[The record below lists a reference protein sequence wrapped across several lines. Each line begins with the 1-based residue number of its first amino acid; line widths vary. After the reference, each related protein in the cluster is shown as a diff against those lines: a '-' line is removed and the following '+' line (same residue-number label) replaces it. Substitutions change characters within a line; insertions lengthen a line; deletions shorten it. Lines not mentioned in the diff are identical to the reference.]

1 MLLRRNLGIL
11 MYLVSFKIT
20 VKISLPD
27 ASIEVMPYNQYDS
40 ITSCASGLILGKDK
54 LVVYGRITLSA
65 VFQKGYVEIIIGL
78 NRTFITLCKM
88 DLNTCIDHLNQDCFC
103 WCNEERNISFAIN
116 ITATTLLDQNKLS
129 AKLYTK
135 NKDVCIGSQVIQLPA
150 ISKNCSRMMLE
161 NCTTLVAEGEMVTCK
176 CTLSRSASNKY
187 AVSWNT
193 SQHQLNL
200 KASATISF
208 IARIPK
214 QELTCVAKAF
224 QGTEYFAL
232 VFLPFVVSKIHNVS
246 CDANLHHNGSANIS
260 CTTGRIYPRAKCKFF
275 QYTDNKPRTQLVNVS
290 YKHTIVSR
298 HPLYYKTQCGMQLK
312 DAHLETNALNVT
324 AYLYPE
330 HVNITHSSRF
340 AIRRTVSV
348 DVTKGTRCCALP
360 YYAILGSPWLHIS

>member
-1 MLLRRNLGIL
+1 
-11 MYLVSFKIT
+11 
-20 VKISLPD
+20 
-27 ASIEVMPYNQYDS
+27 
-40 ITSCASGLILGKDK
+40 
-54 LVVYGRITLSA
+54 
-65 VFQKGYVEIIIGL
+65 
-78 NRTFITLCKM
+78 M
-88 DLNTCIDHLNQDCFC
+88 DLKTCMDHLDQDCYC

-135 NKDVCIGSQVIQLPA
+135 NKDVCIESQVIQLPA

-161 NCTTLVAEGEMVTCK
+161 NCTTLVAEGEIVTCK
-176 CTLSRSASNKY
+176 CTLSRSASNNY

-193 SQHQLNL
+193 SQHQQNL
-200 KASATISF
+200 KASATVSF
-208 IARIPK
+208 IARIPQ

-224 QGTEYFAL
+224 QGAEYFAL
-232 VFLPFVVSKIHNVS
+232 VFEPFVVSKIHNVS
-246 CDANLHHNGSANIS
+246 CDTVLHHDGSANIS

-275 QYTDNKPRTQLVNVS
+275 QYTDKKPRRQIENVS

-298 HPLYYKTQCGMQLK
+298 HPLYYKTQCGMHLK

-348 DVTKGTRCCALP
+348 DVTKGERFREVELVLQKVFKSVSGTRCCALP